1 MALKNTRQ
9 CRIQTF
15 RYAGAPVIQTLIKG
29 GREDGLPKKFAFW
42 RFGPQFGLKIRE
54 GDGPPA
60 PSPGSA
66 TARKPSGSVIY
77 LTINE

>member
-9 CRIQTF
+9 CRIQTL
-15 RYAGAPVIQTLIKG
+15 RYAGAPVIQTLRKG
-29 GREDGLPKKFAFW
+29 AGGAVSPKNLFSP
-42 RFGPQFGLKIRE
+42 FGPQFGLKIR
-54 GDGPPA
+54 GGA
-60 PSPGSA
+60 PSPRSA